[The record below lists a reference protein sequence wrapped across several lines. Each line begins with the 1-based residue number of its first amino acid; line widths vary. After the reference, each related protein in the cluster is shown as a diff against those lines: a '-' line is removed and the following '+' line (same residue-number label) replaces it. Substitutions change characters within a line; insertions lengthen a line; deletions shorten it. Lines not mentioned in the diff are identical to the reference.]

1 MGARL
6 ESLRKP
12 HESPDILFEKVEQVM
27 ELAEKFERGFWELNQ
42 TSESLTSLVEDIF

>member
-1 MGARL
+1 
-6 ESLRKP
+6 
-12 HESPDILFEKVEQVM
+12 M